1 MSRLFSDI
9 VNISYLASWL
19 IVAVIVFRCVMKR
32 APKWMVCLMWGM
44 VAIRL
49 VIPFQLESCFCL
61 VPDVGKENMEANVL
75 EKMWSK

>member
-32 APKWMVCLMWGM
+32 APKWMVCLMWERKTWKRMFWKKCG
-44 VAIRL
+44 RN
-49 VIPFQLESCFCL
+49 ESE
-61 VPDVGKENMEANVL
+61 G
-75 EKMWSK
+75 S